1 MCVSQKIRP
10 FEITIKLLVFLLLFN
25 EDELTQ
31 TTNDIWILGWFKTTH
46 GKKIHVYTQATVVIL
61 MLRINK

>member
-31 TTNDIWILGWFKTTH
+31 TTNDI
-46 GKKIHVYTQATVVIL
+46 
-61 MLRINK
+61 